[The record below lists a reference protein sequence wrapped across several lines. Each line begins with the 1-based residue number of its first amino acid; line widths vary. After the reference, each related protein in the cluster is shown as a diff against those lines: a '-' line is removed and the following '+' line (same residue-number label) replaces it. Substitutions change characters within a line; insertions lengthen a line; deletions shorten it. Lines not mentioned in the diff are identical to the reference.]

1 MSKEETN
8 KQVVQLTAAM
18 DVYFK
23 RATELGEQRAKEAR
37 ELDEK
42 RAKADEKEIN
52 EIILKQLLP
61 MHALYI

>member
-1 MSKEETN
+1 MSKEEETN
-8 KQVVQLTAAM
+8 TPIEQLAAVMTAYIESTA
-18 DVYFK
+18 
-23 RATELGEQRAKEAR
+23 
-37 ELDEK
+37 ELDQQ